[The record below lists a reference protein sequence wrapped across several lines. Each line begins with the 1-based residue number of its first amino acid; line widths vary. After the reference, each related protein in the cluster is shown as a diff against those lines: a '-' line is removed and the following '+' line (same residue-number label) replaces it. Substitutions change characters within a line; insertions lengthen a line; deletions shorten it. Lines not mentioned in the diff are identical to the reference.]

1 MLESLTAAAA
11 LLGAIGSLVAAI
23 GVFMVNAK
31 VDRFIGRVEALEASH
46 NAHVHAAGLHG
57 R

>member
-1 MLESLTAAAA
+1 MLDFLTATAAV
-11 LLGAIGSLVAAI
+11 LGAIGSLAAAV

-46 NAHVHAAGLHG
+46 DAHVHAAGLHG

>member
-31 VDRFIGRVEALEASH
+31 VDRFIGRV
-46 NAHVHAAGLHG
+46 
-57 R
+57 